1 MLAPYRMMI
10 PHGSGYDTREYSL
23 LPAGVY
29 TKADYL
35 WWVIGQPASFY
46 FTVVWN
52 KLFRRDVIA
61 AHGVRFPAMAFTEDQ
76 QFNAAYLHHAEGAFV
91 SLAQPCYCYVQ
102 NPQSVCHTQVTLRA
116 MLEHR
121 KRMYGIYSQMCR
133 EMGLYEKYRTRLR
146 GIYLSLFESTLPSG
160 PVQKLADT
168 VARTKSLR

>member
-1 MLAPYRMMI
+1 M
-10 PHGSGYDTREYSL
+10 
-23 LPAGVY
+23 
-29 TKADYL
+29 
-35 WWVIGQPASFY
+35 
-46 FTVVWN
+46 VWN